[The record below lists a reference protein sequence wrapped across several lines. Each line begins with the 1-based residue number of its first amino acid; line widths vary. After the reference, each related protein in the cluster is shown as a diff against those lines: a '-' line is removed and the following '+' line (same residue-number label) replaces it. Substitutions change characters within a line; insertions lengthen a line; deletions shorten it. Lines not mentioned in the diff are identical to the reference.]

1 MRIRRTLA
9 LSLVIAVS
17 LGEDRLLAQ
26 VTFVDEAAGHEY
38 ADETYGRGSAM
49 ADLDGDGLLDIITG
63 NDGNPNDFFRQLPDH
78 TFEKANDLWG
88 IAFDERST
96 WATLVADFDN
106 DGDPDVYFINGSF
119 PGQPNQ
125 LLRND
130 LSSSGVFT
138 DVSDEAGDGAI
149 SIRNFGG
156 TALDYNRDGLLDIFL
171 TSPNNEPCF
180 LLRNDGELQFTDV
193 STAAGIIHAGA
204 FRHCSAGDYNND
216 GWDDIAV
223 GNYTGANVLYKNN
236 QDGTFTNAL
245 GLGGPSSPNDNF
257 GLVLEDFDNDGC
269 LDLFIP
275 KYYYQD
281 DPPGTSEIY
290 RNNCDGTFTDVTL
303 GSGMTAQTDM
313 GHNTGD
319 VDGDGYPDIYIGTGH
334 PGFKSDDLLLLVTP
348 NGPGGFVVNDVSDSS
363 GITANGPTRCH
374 GIVLGD
380 YDQDGYVDI
389 YINNGGPPSSEDM
402 LEENFLWHNQGNAN
416 AWTALRLTGVVSNR
430 TAVGARCVATTD
442 SGREVHRML
451 RVGSGFGNTN
461 SPIVHFG
468 IGSDQ
473 SIEQIEITWP
483 SGILQ
488 TIVNPPMSQ
497 IIDVTETVSEPCEGD
512 ANGDGVVDPLDAG
525 FVLARFGCPVG
536 TGDPNCDTADM
547 NGDGLVDPLDV
558 GFVLA
563 RFGKCR

>member
-1 MRIRRTLA
+1 MRIQRLA
-9 LSLVIAVS
+9 AVLLVVVS
-17 LGEDRLLAQ
+17 LSADRLLAQ
-26 VTFVDEAAGHEY
+26 VSFADEAAGYEL
-38 ADETYGRGSAM
+38 ADQTYGRGSAM

-63 NDGNPNDFFRQLPDH
+63 NDGNPNDFFRQLPNH
-78 TFEKANDLWG
+78 TFEKVNDLWG

-130 LSSSGVFT
+130 LSSTGVFA
-138 DVSDEAGDGAI
+138 DVSDAAGDAPI
-149 SIRNFGG
+149 STRNFGG

-180 LLRNDGELQFTDV
+180 LLRNDGGLHFTDV
-193 STAAGIIHAGA
+193 STAAGITQAGF

-223 GNYTGANVLYKNN
+223 GNYSGANVLYRNN
-236 QDGTFTNAL
+236 QDGTFTNVL
-245 GLGGPSSPNDNF
+245 GSGGPGSPNDNF

-269 LDLFIP
+269 LDLFVP
-275 KYYYQD
+275 KYYFQD
-281 DPPGTSEIY
+281 DPPGTSELY
-290 RNNCDGTFTDVTL
+290 RNNCDGTFTDVTP
-303 GSGMTAQTDM
+303 GSGMTGQTDM

-334 PGFKSDDLLLLVTP
+334 PGFESDDLLLLVTP
-348 NGPGGFVVNDVSDSS
+348 NGAGGFVVNDVSDSS

-374 GIVLGD
+374 GIVFGD

-389 YINNGGPPSSEDM
+389 YTNNGGPPSSEDM
-402 LEENFLWHNQGNAN
+402 LEENFLWHNQGNGN

-451 RVGSGFGNTN
+451 RVGNGFGHTT
-461 SPIVHFG
+461 SSIVHFG
-468 IGSDQ
+468 IGSDE
-473 SIEQIEITWP
+473 SISQITITWP
-483 SGILQ
+483 SGIVQ

-497 IIDVTETVSEPCEGD
+497 IIDVTESESDACEGD
-512 ANGDGVVDPLDAG
+512 ANSDGVVDPLDAG

-547 NGDGLVDPLDV
+547 NGDGRVDPLDS

-563 RFGKCR
+563 RFGECS